1 VAAAGV
7 DRGALH
13 FMMGQPYL
21 MRLGTG
27 LRTPKVPVPGVSFAG
42 RVEAIGSQVRKFA
55 VGDEVYGAAR
65 GTYAE
70 YVAAPQT
77 KVALKPPQL
86 SFEEAAVLP
95 YASFSSVQAVR
106 DHGRVQPGEQVLVVG
121 ATGAVGSIAVQ
132 VAKASGA
139 EVTAVCGPRGRAL
152 AASLGAD
159 HVIDYTSEDFADGT
173 CRYDVV
179 LDVFGRT
186 SIRHVRRALAPR
198 GRLVIVGGE
207 GDRFIGGIQRQLG
220 AMLLTPFVGQSL
232 RPFLAKENTETLQA
246 VNDLIAE
253 GKVSSAVGRRYPL
266 VEAADAVAALTDG
279 STSGRIALTV

>member
-1 VAAAGV
+1 
-7 DRGALH
+7 
-13 FMMGQPYL
+13 MTGQPYL

-27 LRTPKVPVPGVSFAG
+27 LRTPKVTVPGVSFAG
-42 RVEAIGSQVRKFA
+42 RVEAIGSQVTKFA

-95 YASFSSVQAVR
+95 YASFAAVQAVR

-132 VAKASGA
+132 VAKASDA

-159 HVIDYTSEDFADGT
+159 HVIDYTREDFADGT
-173 CRYDVV
+173 RRYDVI

-186 SIRHVRRALAPR
+186 ATRHVRGALASR

-220 AMLLTPFVGQSL
+220 AMLLTLFVGQSL
-232 RPFLAKENTETLQA
+232 RPFLATENTETLQA
-246 VNDLIAE
+246 LNDLIAE

-266 VEAADAVAALTDG
+266 VEAADAVGALTDG

>member
-1 VAAAGV
+1 
-7 DRGALH
+7 
-13 FMMGQPYL
+13 
-21 MRLGTG
+21 
-27 LRTPKVPVPGVSFAG
+27 VPGVSFAG

-95 YASFSSVQAVR
+95 YASFASVQAVR

-266 VEAADAVAALTDG
+266 VEAADAVGALTDG